1 MLKVKK
7 LVCNADHDEALFFN
21 SLQSIMVVAASET
34 FGEASA
40 NFNADFI
47 NRFLKSFR
55 NIVSSFNN

>member
-1 MLKVKK
+1 MLIMMR
-7 LVCNADHDEALFFN
+7 LFFFN